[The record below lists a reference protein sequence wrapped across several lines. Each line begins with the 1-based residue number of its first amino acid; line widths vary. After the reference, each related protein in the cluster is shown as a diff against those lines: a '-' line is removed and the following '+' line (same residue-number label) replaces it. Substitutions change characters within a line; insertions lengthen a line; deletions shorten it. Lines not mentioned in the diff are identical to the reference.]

1 MNKKRKMTENKEA
14 QWKTGI
20 THASDEKTLVRGYE
34 LTELIGRLS
43 FSQAIY
49 LILKGELPSETHAK
63 MFDAI
68 FVSCIDHGIA
78 IPSTMNARI
87 AASCGAS
94 FSSAVAA
101 GLLCISE
108 HHGGAIEQAAK
119 VFQEG
124 VQQGK
129 SIQEAA
135 KDIVDVSVEKKQRL
149 PGYGHKMYTEDPRAK
164 RLVEL
169 AKDLILGGKHVELAI
184 AIERELEHAKGKKL
198 CLNID
203 GAIAAIV
210 SDMGFD
216 WRLGKAFFIIAR
228 VAGLCAHVH
237 EEQTRE
243 KPYRRLP
250 EEACVYDGPP
260 SRSLPA
266 THKRQ

>member
-1 MNKKRKMTENKEA
+1 MAENKEPR
-14 QWKTGI
+14 WKTGI
-20 THASDEKTLVRGYE
+20 AYSSDEKTLVRGYE

-49 LILKGELPSETHAK
+49 LVLKGELPTEKQAN
-63 MFDAI
+63 MLDAI

-94 FSSAVAA
+94 FNSAVAS
-101 GLLCISE
+101 GIICISE
-108 HHGGAIEQAAK
+108 HHGGAIEQATK

-129 SIQEAA
+129 SIQETA
-135 KDIVDVSVEKKQRL
+135 KSIVDVSVEKKQRL

-164 RLVEL
+164 KLVEL
-169 AKDLILGGKHVELAI
+169 AKNLILGGKHIELAI
-184 AIERELEHAKGKKL
+184 TIEKELEAAKGKKL

-203 GAIAAIV
+203 GAIAAII

-228 VAGLCAHVH
+228 VAGLCAHVY

-250 EEACVYDGPP
+250 EEACAYDGPAP
-260 SRSLPA
+260 RKLLTA
-266 THKRQ
+266 NTRV